1 MIEKVFGKI
10 IDNPKITLSGILG
23 LTIVLTLFIPKLTI
37 DFSIEHLFSQ
47 NDPAVEEYFSFRN
60 DFGREDNVITI
71 IYEPIDHYDINLFK
85 ELENIFYDLEELNG
99 VERVISI
106 FTLGDLDTRA
116 WLGDLHGENSDWNR
130 DTVIQKLE

>member
-10 IDNPKITLSGILG
+10 IDNPKITLNGILG
-23 LTIVLTLFIPKLTI
+23 LTIVLTLFIPKLAI

-85 ELENIFYDLEELNG
+85 ELENIFFDLEVSSIGLLFIFFILCLFKPL
-99 VERVISI
+99 ISWATSPI
-106 FTLGDLDTRA
+106 VLY
-116 WLGDLHGENSDWNR
+116 
-130 DTVIQKLE
+130 I